1 MANIR
6 HERAMRL
13 RDRAILFISSGGF
26 VGKIPFAPGTF
37 GSVLGLPVCYCLTF
51 VRVRI
56 AVLLTLLFVAV
67 SIWIADRAEKL
78 LRSKDPGYIVIDEI
92 AGLLVTFLGI
102 PFNLLNGAAGFL
114 IFRIMDI
121 LKPFPAR
128 MLEKKLP
135 GGAGVVMDDVA
146 AGLYSNLLLRA
157 MAVFIIL
164 WN

>member
-1 MANIR
+1 
-6 HERAMRL
+6 MRL

-37 GSVLGLPVCYCLTF
+37 GSVLGLPICYCLAF
-51 VRVRI
+51 VKVRI
-56 AVLLTLLFVAV
+56 AILLTLLFVAF
-67 SIWIADRAEKL
+67 SIWIADKAEKL

-102 PFNLLNGAAGFL
+102 PFNLLNGVAGFL

-135 GGAGVVMDDVA
+135 GGVGVVMDDVA
-146 AGLYSNLLLRA
+146 AGLYSNLLLRVLV
-157 MAVFIIL
+157 VFIIP

>member
-1 MANIR
+1 
-6 HERAMRL
+6 MRL

-37 GSVLGLPVCYCLTF
+37 GSVLGLPVCYCLAF
-51 VRVRI
+51 VKVQI
-56 AVLLTLLFVAV
+56 AILVTVLFIAF

-102 PFNLLNGAAGFL
+102 PFNLLNGVAGFL

-128 MLEKKLP
+128 MLEKQIP
-135 GGAGVVMDDVA
+135 GGAGVVLDDVV
-146 AGLYSNLLLRA
+146 AGIYSNLLLR
-157 MAVFIIL
+157 VLVVCIIP

>member
-1 MANIR
+1 M
-6 HERAMRL
+6 

-26 VGKIPFAPGTF
+26 VGKISFAPGTF
-37 GSVLGLPVCYCLTF
+37 GSVLGLPVCYCLAF
-51 VRVRI
+51 VKVRI
-56 AVLLTLLFVAV
+56 AILLTLLFVV
-67 SIWIADRAEKL
+67 FSIWIADRAEKL

-128 MLEKKLP
+128 MLEKQLP

-157 MAVFIIL
+157 LVVLFPIMEL
-164 WN
+164 NQ